1 MGVAMAGLTRFSVS
15 IDEALLAQFDRQA
28 AREGC
33 PTRSKAI
40 ADLIRD
46 SLVRQEWKTGREV
59 AAAIVMVYD
68 HHKHDLSHRLTH
80 IQHEHHKIILS
91 TQHIHL
97 DHDNCLEIVVV
108 RGRPSAV
115 EGLANLLKAAKGVKF
130 CSVAAAST
138 GANI

>member
-1 MGVAMAGLTRFSVS
+1 MAGLTRFSVS
-15 IDEALLAQFDRQA
+15 IDEDLLARFDRQSA
-28 AREGC
+28 HESC

-46 SLVRQEWKTGREV
+46 SLVRQEWKSGHEV
-59 AAAIVMVYD
+59 AAAIIMVYD
-68 HHKHDLSHRLTH
+68 HHRHDLTHRLTH
-80 IQHEHHKIILS
+80 IQHDHHKIILS
-91 TQHIHL
+91 SQHVHL

-108 RGRPSAV
+108 RGRPVAV
-115 EGLANLLKAAKGVKF
+115 EGLANLLKATKGVKF

>member
-1 MGVAMAGLTRFSVS
+1 MAALTRFSVS
-15 IDEALLAQFDRQA
+15 IEATLLAQFDRQA
-28 AREGC
+28 AQQGC

-46 SLVRQEWKTGREV
+46 SLVRHEWKGRRDV

-68 HHKHDLSHRLTH
+68 HHKHDLTNRLTH
-80 IQHEHHKIILS
+80 IQHDHHKIILS

-115 EGLANLLKAAKGVKF
+115 EGLANMLKATKGIKF
-130 CSVAAAST
+130 CSVVAAST

>member
-1 MGVAMAGLTRFSVS
+1 MSRLKRFSVS
-15 IDEALLAQFDRQA
+15 IEQDLLTRFDRHIEEA
-28 AREGC
+28 GY

-40 ADLIRD
+40 TDLITD
-46 SLVRQEWKTGREV
+46 DLVAGDWKSGREV

-68 HHKHDLSHRLTH
+68 HHRRNLSDRLTH
-80 IQHEHHKIILS
+80 IQHDHHDIIIS

-108 RGRPSAV
+108 RGDP
-115 EGLANLLKAAKGVKF
+115 EGVGVLADRLRATKGVKY

-138 GANI
+138 GVGL

>member
-1 MGVAMAGLTRFSVS
+1 MSGLTRFSVS
-15 IDEALLAQFDRQA
+15 IDEDLLARFDRQSS
-28 AREGC
+28 RESC

-46 SLVRQEWKTGREV
+46 SLVRQEWKSGHEV
-59 AAAIVMVYD
+59 AAAIIMVYD
-68 HHKHDLSHRLTH
+68 HHRHDLTHRLTH
-80 IQHEHHKIILS
+80 IQHDHHKIILS
-91 TQHIHL
+91 SQHVHL

-108 RGRPSAV
+108 RGRPAAV
-115 EGLANLLKAAKGVKF
+115 EGLANLLKATKGVKF